1 MPAHRGAALQL
12 DRVVKTYGSGQVA
25 VHALRGVD
33 LEVGAGEFVVV
44 LGPAD
49 RQDNRQ
55 ELKRDGAW
63 TILRPPSSS
72 LGTLIAVERGEVI
85 PADGL
90 IGQRQADTCK
100 SGLTRVRPGR
110 HAERQRVNS

>member
-55 ELKRDGAW
+55 
-63 TILRPPSSS
+63 
-72 LGTLIAVERGEVI
+72 V
-85 PADGL
+85 
-90 IGQRQADTCK
+90 
-100 SGLTRVRPGR
+100 
-110 HAERQRVNS
+110 